1 MSAFKIRQVKKEIR
15 TLGLASKRTGSEDE
29 FLVVGVVFRGNHWL
43 DGVMRT
49 TASEADITDRSVEMI
64 TASRHHP
71 QIRAILI
78 HGDLLL
84 DGVTIDPCSLS
95 REAMRPVIALN
106 FKGEPKSYDP
116 DRTKV
121 YALNKEVE
129 MTPSFSIGLESRI
142 ADEILRVASRDSDL
156 PEALRVAGL
165 LLSAY
170 TECTNISFKNDSTG

>member
-49 TASEADITDRSVEMI
+49 TASEADITDRTVEMI

-84 DGVTIDPCSLS
+84 DGVAIDTCSLS
-95 REAMRPVIALN
+95 SEAMRPVIALN
-106 FKGEPKSYDP
+106 FRGEPRSDDP
-116 DRTKV
+116 DRKV
-121 YALNKEVE
+121 YALDKEVE
-129 MTPSFSIGLESRI
+129 GTPSYSIGLESRI

>member
-29 FLVVGVVFRGNHWL
+29 FLVVGVVFRGKYWL
-43 DGVMRT
+43 DGVMKT
-49 TASEADITDRSVEMI
+49 TASEADITHRSVEMI

-95 REAMRPVIALN
+95 REAMRPVIAMN
-106 FKGEPKSYDP
+106 FKGKPRSDDP

-129 MTPSFSIGLESRI
+129 GTPSYSIGVESRI

>member
-1 MSAFKIRQVKKEIR
+1 MSAFRIRRVKKEIR
-15 TLGLASKRTGSEDE
+15 TLGLASKKTASEDE
-29 FLVVGVVFRGNHWL
+29 FLVVGVVFRGKHWL

-95 REAMRPVIALN
+95 SEAMRPVIALS
-106 FKGEPKSYDP
+106 FRGEPRSDDP
-116 DRTKV
+116 DRTKI
-121 YALNKEVE
+121 YALDKEE
-129 MTPSFSIGLESRI
+129 EGTPSYSICLESQI

>member
-1 MSAFKIRQVKKEIR
+1 MSAFKIRRVKKEIR

-49 TASEADITDRSVEMI
+49 TASKADITHRSVEMI

-84 DGVTIDPCSLS
+84 DGITIDPCSLS
-95 REAMRPVIALN
+95 RETMRPVIALN
-106 FKGEPKSYDP
+106 FKGEPRSDDP
-116 DRTKV
+116 DLKV
-121 YALNKEVE
+121 YALDKEVE
-129 MTPSFSIGLESRI
+129 GTPSYSIGLESRI

-156 PEALRVAGL
+156 PEALRVAEL